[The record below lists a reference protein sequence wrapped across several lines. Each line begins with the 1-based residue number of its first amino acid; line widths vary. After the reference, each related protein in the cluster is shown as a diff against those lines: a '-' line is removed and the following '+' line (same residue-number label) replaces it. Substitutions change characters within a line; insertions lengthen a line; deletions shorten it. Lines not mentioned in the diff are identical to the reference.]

1 MHKIIHKIMYIL
13 LLTAG
18 VAQAEVRLYNDAL
31 GLPAGSSYQVANTT
45 FYQDALNLPF
55 ATANR
60 IGNTDV
66 YSNSLN
72 LPMGGSVNAGPNPLG
87 NNQPLPWETKR
98 NEPF

>member
-1 MHKIIHKIMYIL
+1 MRTLLTLL

-18 VAQAEVRLYNDAL
+18 IAQAEVRLYNDGL
-31 GLPAGSSYQVANTT
+31 GLPAGSSYQIANTI
-45 FYQDALNLPF
+45 FYQDGLNLPF

-87 NNQPLPWETKR
+87 NNQPYPWETKR
-98 NEPF
+98 NESF